1 VLLYPA
7 IDIRGGRAVR
17 LVQGDYERETPFD
30 DDPADAARR
39 WAAEGARALHV
50 VDLDGARA
58 GSPANLGDLRRIC
71 AAVDATVQFGGG
83 LRSAEGIEAAIEAG
97 AARLVVG
104 TAAIFDPALVEA
116 AAAERPGAII
126 VSVDARAGKVAVEAW
141 ERETEIT
148 PAELVAELAGRGID
162 RFLYTPVEVD
172 GTLSGPSLEALRP
185 VASAAERAGAKLIY
199 SGGIGEL
206 DHLRELVALELPAL
220 DGVVVGRAL
229 YEGRFS
235 VAEAEA
241 ALEGG

>member
-1 VLLYPA
+1 MLLIPA

-39 WAAEGARALHV
+39 WAADGARALHV

-58 GSPANLGDLRRIC
+58 GSPANLGHLRRIC

-83 LRSAEGIEAAIEAG
+83 LRSAEAIEAAIGVG
-97 AARLVVG
+97 AARVVVG
-104 TAAIFDPALVEA
+104 TAAISDPALVEA
-116 AAAERPGAII
+116 AAAERPGTII
-126 VSVDARAGKVAVEAW
+126 ASVDARAGKVAVEAW

-162 RFLYTPVEVD
+162 RFLYTQVDVD
-172 GTLSGPSLEALRP
+172 GTLAGPSLQTLGP
-185 VASAAERAGAKLIY
+185 VASAAERVGARLVY
-199 SGGIGEL
+199 SGGVGGL
-206 DHLRELVALELPAL
+206 DHLRELAALELPAL

-235 VAEAEA
+235 IAEAQA
-241 ALEGG
+241 ALQGR